1 MSTILGDTI
10 LIALTGMAL
19 VLVAILFFWAF
30 IAGLVRLAGRRE
42 AGEAEA
48 DTRASPVAQAGP
60 ADLDPSEVDLRCRA
74 ALVAV
79 AVALAQKTE
88 EAPRPFPMP
97 AMPLVSTWQSVNRAR
112 LLGRRGAV
120 R

>member
-1 MSTILGDTI
+1 
-10 LIALTGMAL
+10 MAL

-30 IAGLVRLAGRRE
+30 VAGLVRLASRRE
-42 AGEAEA
+42 AGKAEA
-48 DTRASPVAQAGP
+48 DTQASPAAQAGP
-60 ADLDPSEVDLRCRA
+60 AGLDPSEVDLRRRA

-79 AVALAQKTE
+79 AVALARETE

-97 AMPLVSTWQSVNRAR
+97 PLPLVSTWQSVNRAR